1 MYDKPKHQNLPDKLK
16 CKHLQKK
23 LTKLLLN
30 NPKNIFFETNKK
42 FKKKKNQ
49 RI

>member
-1 MYDKPKHQNLPDKLK
+1 MLILDSFEKSW
-16 CKHLQKK
+16 KK
-23 LTKLLLN
+23 ITKLLLN

-42 FKKKKNQ
+42 FKKEE